1 MLTSQMYEAPPK
13 KGHRLRNWLIGI
25 GLAVAVLIG
34 GAVGCAAIVGST
46 LNTAAN
52 PDSISSHGAAH
63 TGSRS
68 SAAGSAAPSRP
79 AELRLG
85 DSALINQDGT
95 DGATVMLTTRSVSSQ
110 PADQFSDGPQ
120 NGYFVAV
127 RIKVNAVD
135 GLTSGFNINPLDFY
149 ALAGRAHYDEGD
161 GNAYEGPYSEAELNA
176 TTLNAGET
184 ATGWLL
190 FDLPARHGKVVYAP
204 NLAGQ
209 PLASWAF

>member
-1 MLTSQMYEAPPK
+1 MLTPQMYEAPPK
-13 KGHRLRNWLIGI
+13 NSHRLRNWLIGI
-25 GLAVAVLIG
+25 SLAVAVLIG
-34 GAVGCAAIVGST
+34 GAVGCAAMVGSALT
-46 LNTAAN
+46 TAAS
-52 PDSISSHGAAH
+52 PDSVSSHGAVH

-68 SAAGSAAPSRP
+68 SLDGSAAPTRP

-85 DSALINQDGT
+85 GSLINQDGT
-95 DGATVMLTTRSVSSQ
+95 DGATITLTTRAVASQ
-110 PADQFSDGPQ
+110 SADPFSDGPR

-127 RIKVNAVD
+127 RTTVNAVD
-135 GLTSGFNINPLDFY
+135 GLTSGFNISPLDFY
-149 ALAGRAHYDEGD
+149 ALTGSAHYDEGD
-161 GNAYEGPYSEAELNA
+161 GNAYEGPHSEGELNA

-190 FDLPARHGKVVYAP
+190 FDLPSPHGEVVYAP

>member
-1 MLTSQMYEAPPK
+1 MLTPQMYEAPPK
-13 KGHRLRNWLIGI
+13 KSHRLRNWLIGI
-25 GLAVAVLIG
+25 SLAVAVLIG
-34 GAVGCAAIVGST
+34 GAAGCAAIVGST
-46 LNTAAN
+46 LSTAAN
-52 PDSISSHGAAH
+52 PDSVSHSAAH

-68 SAAGSAAPSRP
+68 GLDGSAAPSRP

-85 DSALINQDGT
+85 GAALINQDGT
-95 DGATVMLTTRSVSSQ
+95 DGATVILTTRSVSSQ
-110 PADQFSDGPQ
+110 PAGQFSDGPQ

-149 ALAGRAHYDEGD
+149 ALTGSAHYDED
-161 GNAYEGPYSEAELNA
+161 NGNAYEGPHSETELNA

-190 FDLPARHGKVVYAP
+190 FDLPSPHDKIIYAP
-204 NLAGQ
+204 NLDGQ
-209 PLASWAF
+209 PLASWTF

>member
-13 KGHRLRNWLIGI
+13 SHRLRSWLTGI
-25 GLAVAVLIG
+25 SLAVAVLIG
-34 GAVGCAAIVGST
+34 GAVGCAAMVGSA

-52 PDSISSHGAAH
+52 PDSISSHSAAQA
-63 TGSRS
+63 GSRS
-68 SAAGSAAPSRP
+68 SLDSSAAPSTRT
-79 AELRLG
+79 ELRLG
-85 DSALINQDGT
+85 HSALVNQDGT
-95 DGATVMLTTRSVSSQ
+95 DGATVTLTTRSIASQ

-127 RIKVNAVD
+127 RVKVNAVD

-149 ALAGRAHYDEGD
+149 ALTGSDHYDEGD
-161 GNAYEGPYSEAELNA
+161 GNAYEGPHSEAELNA

-184 ATGWLL
+184 ATGWVL
-190 FDLPARHGKVVYAP
+190 FDLPSPHGKVVYAP

>member
-1 MLTSQMYEAPPK
+1 MLTPQMYEAPPK
-13 KGHRLRNWLIGI
+13 KSHRVRNWLIGI
-25 GLAVAVLIG
+25 SLTVAVLIG
-34 GAVGCAAIVGST
+34 GAVGCAAMVGST
-46 LNTAAN
+46 LTTAAN
-52 PDSISSHGAAH
+52 PDSVSSHSAAH
-63 TGSRS
+63 TGPRS
-68 SAAGSAAPSRP
+68 SLDGSAAPTRP

-85 DSALINQDGT
+85 GSALINQDGT
-95 DGATVMLTTRSVSSQ
+95 DGATITLTTRAVASQ
-110 PADQFSDGPQ
+110 PADPFSDGPR

-127 RIKVNAVD
+127 RITVNAVD

-149 ALAGRAHYDEGD
+149 ALTGSAHYDEGD
-161 GNAYEGPYSEAELNA
+161 GNAYEGPHSEAELNA

-190 FDLPARHGKVVYAP
+190 FDLPSPHGKVVYAP

>member
-1 MLTSQMYEAPPK
+1 MLTPQMYEAPPK
-13 KGHRLRNWLIGI
+13 KRHRLRSWLTGI
-25 GLAVAVLIG
+25 SLTVALLIG
-34 GAVGCAAIVGST
+34 GAVGCAAMVGSA

-52 PDSISSHGAAH
+52 PDSISSHSAAQA
-63 TGSRS
+63 GSRS
-68 SAAGSAAPSRP
+68 SLDSSAAPSTQT
-79 AELRLG
+79 ELRLG
-85 DSALINQDGT
+85 HSALINQDGT
-95 DGATVMLTTRSVSSQ
+95 DGATVTLTTRSIASQ

-127 RIKVNAVD
+127 RVKVNAVD

-149 ALAGRAHYDEGD
+149 ALTGSDHYDEGD
-161 GNAYEGPYSEAELNA
+161 GNAYEGPHSEAELNA

-190 FDLPARHGKVVYAP
+190 FDLPSPHGKVVYAP